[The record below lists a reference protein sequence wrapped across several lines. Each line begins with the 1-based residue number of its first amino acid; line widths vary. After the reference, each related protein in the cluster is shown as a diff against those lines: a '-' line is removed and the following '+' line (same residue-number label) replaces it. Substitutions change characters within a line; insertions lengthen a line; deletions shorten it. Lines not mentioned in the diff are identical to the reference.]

1 MRKAKGAIIACA
13 IGLIIANVK
22 STAPEIRT
30 SAEGLALIAK
40 FEGCSLKAYKCPNDV
55 LTVGIGSTAAG
66 GEKIEVGKIYTNEE
80 IAARYKKDIKAVE
93 QCLNQYFNG
102 ALMTQ
107 KQFDA
112 MVSLGLNVGCGNLK
126 TYYSQRL
133 GKRLQT
139 TIHKRA
145 QAKQFTQMCGRITDF
160 DRSGGRKVRGLTIR
174 RQAEKA
180 LCLK

>member
-1 MRKAKGAIIACA
+1 MRPL
-13 IGLIIANVK
+13 GLCPSRCSQLLNLILGHLAFSVNPK
-22 STAPEIRT
+22 IRFIYKIT
-30 SAEGLALIAK
+30 SSADQPLN
-40 FEGCSLKAYKCPNDV
+40 PD
-55 LTVGIGSTAAG
+55 TQ
-66 GEKIEVGKIYTNEE
+66 
-80 IAARYKKDIKAVE
+80 DIKAVE
-93 QCLNQYFNG
+93 HCLNQHFNG

-126 TYYSQRL
+126 TYYSTRL

-145 QAKQFTQMCGRITDF
+145 QAKQFAEMCERITDF

-174 RQAEKA
+174 RQEEKA